1 MNNRYQ
7 LKELVSTDFF
17 HTLQEASQTV
27 IDKKADKLQNEYDDF
42 ANTIFSVGV
51 NCHDC
56 IQNIKTDSRVV
67 CHNMLIYT
75 RVELS
80 GLKKFSIKK
89 IVHIIFLPRKSN

>member
-42 ANTIFSVGV
+42 ANTIFLLALIVMIV
-51 NCHDC
+51 F
-56 IQNIKTDSRVV
+56 KT
-67 CHNMLIYT
+67 
-75 RVELS
+75 
-80 GLKKFSIKK
+80 
-89 IVHIIFLPRKSN
+89 